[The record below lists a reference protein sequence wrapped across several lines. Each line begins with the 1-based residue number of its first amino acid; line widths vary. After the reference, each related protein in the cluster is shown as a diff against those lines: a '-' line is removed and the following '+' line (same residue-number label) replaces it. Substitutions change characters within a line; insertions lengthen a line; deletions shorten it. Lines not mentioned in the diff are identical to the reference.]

1 MPNLHVLQCPACG
14 QPLATNAPTGCGH
27 CGARFEVLD
36 GDIVSF
42 LPPGAGSTLDNIDYD
57 AVYMVD
63 SGASDHLY
71 RQCRKY
77 LGELLPKE
85 TTSFLE
91 IGAGTGLFTLAYL
104 SDARPAHALITDVS
118 AKMLDNCRKR
128 LQTRHVDAH
137 TDLSYALWDGTTRC
151 FRERSFD
158 VIAGFSVL
166 HHVLD
171 YQGLLAILRDT
182 LTDDGRA
189 VFLEP
194 SFGFHRAMIGFMTEV
209 MQAMP
214 VGDPAWTTG
223 DRRRLSWWIGEN
235 CINAKFRGDQLAL
248 EMRED
253 KHMFDGDGLRRAAA
267 EAGYGGC
274 RVIPFG
280 DENEAWT
287 TITVYLS
294 QMGLSDVTRNLLLDR
309 CARMMPGQFAYLSVE
324 DRAPSFLIVLERNR
338 SEAQAGVIASGV
350 RAGGDVVFTHPAPIF
365 RHSIEFFLEPG
376 PDADQATVTGKG
388 WILGDVDLRNI
399 ELDGGVRFPVGAI
412 RDDVEA
418 IMNPDFRYPFQRAIC
433 CGLLDVRP
441 QFIDAT
447 TLGDVGVYVV
457 TMAGDRYA
465 LGRLDRRNAHSVME
479 NLDGTYLARVVS

>member
-1 MPNLHVLQCPACG
+1 MPHLDVLQCPACG
-14 QPLATNAPTGCGH
+14 QPLSSEVPAGCDH
-27 CGARFEVLD
+27 CGARFEVLG

-42 LPPGAGSTLDNIDYD
+42 LPPGAGSTLDDIDYD

-77 LGELLPKE
+77 LGELLPVGA
-85 TTSFLE
+85 SSYLE

-128 LQTRHVDAH
+128 LQTRNVDAH
-137 TDLSYALWDGTTRC
+137 TDVSYALWDGTTRC

-171 YQGLLAILRDT
+171 YQGLLAILSDT

-194 SFGFHRAMIGFMTEV
+194 SYGFHRAMIGFMTEV
-209 MQAMP
+209 LQSMP
-214 VGDPAWTTG
+214 VGDPAWTAG

-235 CINAKFRGDQLAL
+235 CINAKFRGDHLAL

-253 KHMFDGDGLRRAAA
+253 KHMFDGDSLRRAASD
-267 EAGYGGC
+267 AGYGGC

-287 TITVYLS
+287 TIKVYMN
-294 QMGLSDVTRNLLLDR
+294 QMGFSQATRDLLLAR
-309 CARMMPGQFAYLSVE
+309 CARMMPGQFAYLSAE

-338 SEAQAGVIASGV
+338 SDAQAGVVANGI
-350 RAGGDVVFTHPAPIF
+350 RADRDVVFTHQAPVF
-365 RHSIEFFLEPG
+365 RYAIEFSLVPG
-376 PDADQATVTGKG
+376 TEAGQTTVTGAG
-388 WILGDVDLRNI
+388 WILGDVDVRNI

-418 IMNPDFRYPFQRAIC
+418 VMNPDSSFPFQRALC
-433 CGLLDVRP
+433 CGLLEVRP
-441 QFIDAT
+441 QLIEAT
-447 TLGDVGVYVV
+447 TPGDVGVYVV
-457 TMAGDRYA
+457 TTAGDRYA
-465 LGRLDRRNAHSVME
+465 LGRLDRGNAHIVLE
-479 NLDGTYLARVVS
+479 NLAGASLERVPN

>member
-14 QPLATNAPTGCGH
+14 QPLATNAPAGCDH
-27 CGARFEVLD
+27 CGARFEVLG

-63 SGASDHLY
+63 SSASDHLY

-77 LGELLPKE
+77 LGELLPE
-85 TTSFLE
+85 GASSYLE

-128 LQTRHVDAH
+128 LQTRNVDAH
-137 TDLSYALWDGTTRC
+137 TDVTYALWDGTTRC

-171 YQGLLAILRDT
+171 YQGLLAILRDA

-209 MQAMP
+209 LQSMP
-214 VGDPAWTTG
+214 VGDPAWTSS
-223 DRRRLSWWIGEN
+223 DRRKLSWWIGEN
-235 CINAKFRGDQLAL
+235 CINAKFRGDRLAL

-253 KHMFDGDGLRRAAA
+253 KHMFDGDGLRRAAS

-287 TITVYLS
+287 TIKVYMS
-294 QMGLSDVTRNLLLDR
+294 QMGFSDATRDLLLDR

-338 SEAQAGVIASGV
+338 SDAQAGVMANGV
-350 RAGGDVVFTHPAPIF
+350 PANGDVVFTHPAPLF
-365 RHSIEFFLEPG
+365 RYAIEFSLAPG
-376 PDADQATVTGKG
+376 PDAGQTTVTGAG
-388 WILGDVDLRNI
+388 WILGDVDVRNI
-399 ELDGGVRFPVGAI
+399 EIDGGVRFPVGAV

-418 IMNPDFRYPFQRAIC
+418 VMNPDTTYPFQRALC

-447 TLGDVGVYVV
+447 TPGDVGVYVV
-457 TMAGDRYA
+457 TTAGDRYA
-465 LGRLDRRNAHSVME
+465 LGRLDRRDARSVME
-479 NLDGTYLARVVS
+479 NLAGAHLARVVS